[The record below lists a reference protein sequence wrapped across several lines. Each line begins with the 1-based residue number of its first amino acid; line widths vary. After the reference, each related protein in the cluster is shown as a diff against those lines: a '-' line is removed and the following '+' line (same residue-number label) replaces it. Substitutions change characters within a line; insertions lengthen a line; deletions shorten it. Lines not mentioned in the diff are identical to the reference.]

1 MASISQGL
9 VLTSAM
15 LLSTTLLYVAFSRQK
30 SNLSF
35 RVHHSNKPTLRS
47 CLYSEEKKREKKKTK
62 KKVKFADSVKKEGR
76 ERTEE
81 KRASNNCRDETS
93 DCTGMPANRVALYN
107 GILRERVHRTEC
119 SY

>member
-1 MASISQGL
+1 LKL
-9 VLTSAM
+9 VSRITSARCSV
-15 LLSTTLLYVAFSRQK
+15 LSCFHDIQSLSLSLGWLKLCFECVAWFA
-30 SNLSF
+30 
-35 RVHHSNKPTLRS
+35 
-47 CLYSEEKKREKKKTK
+47 EEKKREKKKTK